1 MKSRTFLVVAIAAL
15 GLTGCAGG
23 PMLAEPIVTQP
34 EVHQARQVLSTHRLA
49 PSLNLSENEMLPR
62 LDTVWR
68 SLWPSLVTTCQSVFS
83 HGCQE
88 SLSRMRIFLIQDN
101 TVNAFAD
108 ADAHLIGIH
117 AGLMRSAGDDDEI
130 AAVIAHEAAHLLFG
144 HAQKKNRNALGTQV
158 LAGIIGIGIASQGY
172 GNYTEEL
179 MSTGRQ
185 VGYLAYSP
193 EMELEADQFAMYV
206 LKHGNRRLSAS
217 TDLIVRL
224 ARGDVPSPVRQG
236 DGWAGYL
243 QTHPAHDHRLAAIQS
258 TLNDIRSGGIGRPL
272 AKGEHLPL
280 ETDTRQAGCRDEFR
294 RRWPNCGSYQGQ
306 PDSFGGL
313 GGLWQCGYNIQE
325 RYPKLWQLCGA
336 WFWSCHERPETC

>member
-1 MKSRTFLVVAIAAL
+1 MKSRTFFVVAIAAL

-49 PSLNLSENEMLPR
+49 PSLNLAENEILPR
-62 LDTVWR
+62 LDAVWR
-68 SLWPSLVTTCQSVFS
+68 STWPSLLATCQSMFS

-88 SLSRMRIFLIQDN
+88 SLSNMRIFLIQDN
-101 TVNAFAD
+101 TVNAYAD
-108 ADAHLIGIH
+108 ADQHLIGIH
-117 AGLMRSAGDDDEI
+117 TGLMRSAGDDHEI

-144 HAQKKNRNALGTQV
+144 HAQKKNRNALGAQV
-158 LAGIIGIGIASQGY
+158 LAGVIGIGIASQGY

-179 MSTGRQ
+179 MTEGRR

-206 LKHGNRRLSAS
+206 LREANRRLSAG

-224 ARGDVPSPVRQG
+224 HRGDVPAPVRQG

-243 QTHPAHDHRLAAIQS
+243 QTHPADDYRLAAMRA
-258 TLNDIRSGGIGRPL
+258 TLDEINAGSVRPISKAEREAQRTALFNRLASGQHIPSVISRTGSCSWVQEYDGCEWWEGEPAGLFWPFRCPSPLNVGEDTWRSCLR
-272 AKGEHLPL
+272 
-280 ETDTRQAGCRDEFR
+280 
-294 RRWPNCGSYQGQ
+294 
-306 PDSFGGL
+306 
-313 GGLWQCGYNIQE
+313 
-325 RYPKLWQLCGA
+325 
-336 WFWSCHERPETC
+336 

>member
-193 EMELEADQFAMYV
+193 EMELEADQFAAYV
-206 LKHGNRRLSAS
+206 LNDADRRLSAAS
-217 TDLIVRL
+217 DLLVRL
-224 ARGDVPSPVRQG
+224 HRGDVPAPVRQG

-243 QTHPAHDHRLAAIQS
+243 ATHPADDHRLAAMQS
-258 TLNDIRSGGIGRPL
+258 TLDDIRGGAVRLLSKQEAYERAQREQEQRNMEEQVRFAQENRGLCL
-272 AKGEHLPL
+272 AMREKYPK
-280 ETDTRQAGCRDEFR
+280 
-294 RRWPNCGSYQGQ
+294 CGWFQGQ
-306 PDSFGGL
+306 AFDWGWPVDCPS
-313 GGLWQCGYNIQE
+313 
-325 RYPKLWQLCGA
+325 A
-336 WFWSCHERPETC
+336 WALKVATALAMCKNN